1 MVFWL
6 HACTQL
12 DPGREEA
19 VKELRIVNDDGSNER
34 YIYAATE
41 SRVYRL
47 PLQRCSR
54 LQGCK

>member
-1 MVFWL
+1 ML
-6 HACTQL
+6 CMQL
-12 DPGREEA
+12 DPGSEEA
-19 VKELRIVNDDGSNER
+19 VKELRIINDGATNER

-54 LQGCK
+54 LQRCK

>member
-1 MVFWL
+1 M
-6 HACTQL
+6 QL
-12 DPGREEA
+12 NPGDNNA
-19 VKELRIVNDDGSNER
+19 VKELRIIDDTLSER

-47 PLQRCSR
+47 PIERCSR